1 MPRPFTRSVRPLGVP
16 GAIRTVTS
24 SPAMVGTL
32 MSAPSAASANVTGN
46 VIVKFS
52 PLREKIGWGLTWS

>member
-1 MPRPFTRSVRPLGVP
+1 MPRPFTRKVRPLGVP

-24 SPAMVGTL
+24 SPAIVGTF
-32 MSAPSAASANVTGN
+32 MSAPNAASAKVTGT

-52 PLREKIGWGLTWS
+52 PLREKIGWGFTCS